1 MQQSSRNCFILVRR
15 SFLTSL
21 FRGSVATLVIV
32 SDQLLIGNLLSP
44 GLFSTLCAVVLTGI
58 FLAPAGRPGP
68 LETGAE
74 EDIKVCAAEIAAVV
88 VSGTVDV
95 DTGGMVRANAAS
107 RVS

>member
-44 GLFSTLCAVVLTGI
+44 GLFSTLCAVLLTGL

-74 EDIKVCAAEIAAVV
+74 VDTKPCAAVVV

>member
-1 MQQSSRNCFILVRR
+1 MLFRR
-15 SFLTSL
+15 SFFTSL
-21 FRGSVATLVIV
+21 LSGSVATLVMV

-44 GLFSTLCAVVLTGI
+44 GLFSRLCAVLLTGL

-68 LETGAE
+68 FETGAE
-74 EDIKVCAAEIAAVV
+74 VDTTLCHAEIAAVV

>member
-1 MQQSSRNCFILVRR
+1 MLLMR
-15 SFLTSL
+15 SFFTSL
-21 FRGSVATLVIV
+21 FSGSVATLVIL

-44 GLFSTLCAVVLTGI
+44 GLFSILCFTADRFI
-58 FLAPAGRPGP
+58 FGTSVAGRPSP
-68 LETGAE
+68 FETGAGV
-74 EDIKVCAAEIAAVV
+74 DTTLCHAEITAVI